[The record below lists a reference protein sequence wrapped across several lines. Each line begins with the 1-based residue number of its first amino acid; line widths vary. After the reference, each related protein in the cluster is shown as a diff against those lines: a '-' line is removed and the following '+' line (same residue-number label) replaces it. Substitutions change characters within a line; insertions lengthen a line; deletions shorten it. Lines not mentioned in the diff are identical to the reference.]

1 MGEIDRLVPS
11 GLIEQWAMHLRRER
25 SRAADALWL
34 IENGFTLHDGRDG
47 VPTADATARHRSEL
61 EATVAEVSALLAQ
74 YDAINL
80 HRPQEALT

>member
-25 SRAADALWL
+25 SRAADSIWL
-34 IENGFTLHDGRDG
+34 IDNGFTVHDGRDG
-47 VPTADATARHRSEL
+47 MPTEDATARRRAEL
-61 EATVAEVSALLAQ
+61 EATVAEVTALLAQ

-80 HRPQEALT
+80 RRPQDMAA